1 MSTKGTVAYGN
12 KFHLYHEMDDNT
24 NIYLQLDA
32 YSSFKI
38 EDGILTVA
46 ISIENMKEI
55 ILALRKVYVPENFTI
70 TDNGQDNFENIL
82 PLGTYS
88 SKENKNDE

>member
-12 KFHLYHEMDDNT
+12 KFHLYHEMDDDT

-32 YSSFKI
+32 YSSFKV

-46 ISIENMKEI
+46 IPIENMKEI
-55 ILALRKVYVPENFTI
+55 ISALKKVYSAGGLTI
-70 TDNGQDNFENIL
+70 ITNSQDNLENIL
-82 PLGTYS
+82 PVGTYS